1 LEDTFGEVKKDTFPN
16 GILQRYCG
24 GSSGGGDSV
33 GIGGYSYEAVCEQVY
48 ITHMR

>member
-1 LEDTFGEVKKDTFPN
+1 MEFSKGSVLHWYMD
-16 GILQRYCG
+16 CG

>member
-1 LEDTFGEVKKDTFPN
+1 MEFSKGSVLHCHMDG
-16 GILQRYCG
+16 G

>member
-1 LEDTFGEVKKDTFPN
+1 MEFS
-16 GILQRYCG
+16 QG
-24 GSSGGGDSV
+24 GVLHCHMDGGGGSGGGDSV